1 MQGGKLMKD
10 GQPFKFAIML
20 DVGNPTR
27 KDFAL
32 VAQQTYQK
40 LGMDV
45 SIDSQEFNIW
55 YDRSGKG
62 DYDMY
67 VAYWITPADPNAL
80 VNGYS
85 DDNSD
90 HYKNPTVD
98 DLFAQGKVT
107 TSQDARKAIYAK
119 LQQTLYD
126 DQPDIFMTYPPEYR
140 AFSKRLQGYTNLG
153 IRDALYYTYK
163 WTLGGA

>member
-32 VAQQTYQK
+32 VSQQTFQK

-45 SIDSQEFNIW
+45 SIDSQEFNKW
-55 YDRSGKG
+55 YDRSSKG

-67 VAYWITPADPNAL
+67 VSYWITPADPDAL
-80 VNGYS
+80 YNGYS

-90 HYKNPTVD
+90 KYKNPAVD

-107 TSQDARKAIYAK
+107 TVAGRPQADLREVAADAVRRSAGRLHDLPAGIPG
-119 LQQTLYD
+119 LQQAA
-126 DQPDIFMTYPPEYR
+126 P
-140 AFSKRLQGYTNLG
+140 G
-153 IRDALYYTYK
+153 ICRPSASATRC
-163 WTLGGA
+163 TTRTSGR